1 LSFFDEVDEPTA
13 PEPRTTP
20 RTPPRRRRPSGT
32 GRRPPGDQ
40 QAIQARRAVAIVA
53 VLIVIIL
60 IALLVHSC
68 QVSARNN
75 SLRSYTN
82 DVNSVI
88 AQSNQT
94 GNQLFGVLSSG
105 GGQSNATNL
114 QNQIN
119 QTRVNAQSQ
128 YNRALHF
135 DVPDE
140 VKQAQQNL
148 LLALR
153 MRLDGI
159 TETASQIQPALGTST
174 STDAINSIA
183 AQMAH
188 FYASDV
194 VYKSYTTTKIAA
206 ALHNAGIA
214 VGPPNGVTLAAGQF
228 VPSVQWL
235 TPSFIATELNVALPS
250 GHGGKVAP
258 GLHGHSLDSVS
269 VAGTTLQT
277 GSTNTIP
284 AKPAPTFTLNF
295 TNSGTNNE
303 SNVVCRVSVT
313 GTSVSG
319 QTVIPQTTAGQHGS
333 CKVTLSSSPSPGPAV
348 TVVAT
353 IEGVPGEKNKSNN
366 SLSFPVTFQ

>member
-1 LSFFDEVDEPTA
+1 LSFFDEVDEPTTQQ
-13 PEPRTTP
+13 PRTTP
-20 RTPPRRRRPSGT
+20 RTPRRRRGT

-40 QAIQARRAVAIVA
+40 QTIQARRGIAIVA
-53 VLIVIIL
+53 VLIAIVL

-82 DVNSVI
+82 NVNSVI
-88 AQSNQT
+88 QQSNQT
-94 GNQLFGVLSSG
+94 GTQLFGVLSSG

-128 YNRALHF
+128 YNRGQHF
-135 DVPDE
+135 DVPDD
-140 VKQAQQNL
+140 VKSAQQNL
-148 LLALR
+148 LLALK

-159 TETASQIQPALGTST
+159 TEVASQIQPALGTST
-174 STDAINSIA
+174 SKDAINAIA
-183 AQMAH
+183 AQMAR

-194 VYKSYTTTKIAA
+194 IYKSYTTTRIAS
-206 ALHNAGIA
+206 ALHGAGIA
-214 VGPPNGVTLAAGQF
+214 VGPPNGVTIAPGQF
-228 VPSVQWL
+228 VPNVQWL
-235 TPSFIATELNVALPS
+235 TPSFIASELNVPLP
-250 GHGGKVAP
+250 GGQNNGKIAP
-258 GLHGHSLDSVS
+258 GLHGDSLDSVS

-284 AKPAPTFTLNF
+284 AKPAPTFSLNF

-303 SNVVCRVSVT
+303 TNVVCKVSVT

-319 QTVIPQTTAGQHGS
+319 QTVIPQTTAGQKSS
-333 CKVTLSSSPSPGPAV
+333 CKVTLSSSPSAGTD
-348 TVVAT
+348 TVIAT
-353 IEGVPGEKNKSNN
+353 IEPVPGEKNKSNN

>member
-1 LSFFDEVDEPTA
+1 
-13 PEPRTTP
+13 
-20 RTPPRRRRPSGT
+20 
-32 GRRPPGDQ
+32 
-40 QAIQARRAVAIVA
+40 VAIVG
-53 VLIVIIL
+53 VLIAIIL

-75 SLRSYTN
+75 SLRSYAN

-88 AQSNQT
+88 QQSNQT
-94 GNQLFGVLSSG
+94 GTQLFGVLSSG

-128 YNRALHF
+128 YGRAQHF
-135 DVPDE
+135 DVPDQ
-140 VKQAQQNL
+140 VKSAQQNL
-148 LLALR
+148 LLTLR

-159 TETASQIQPALGTST
+159 TNIASQIQPALGTST
-174 STDAINSIA
+174 SKDAINSIA
-183 AQMAH
+183 AQTAR

-194 VYKSYTTTKIAA
+194 VYKGYTTTKVAS
-206 ALHNAGIA
+206 ALHSAGIA
-214 VGPPNGVTLAAGQF
+214 VGPPNGVTIAAGQF
-228 VPSVQWL
+228 VPDVQWL
-235 TPSFIATELNVALPS
+235 NPSFIASKLNVPLAS
-250 GHGGKVAP
+250 GGKIAP
-258 GLHGHSLDSVS
+258 GLHGDSLDSVS

-295 TNSGTNNE
+295 TNGGTNNE
-303 SNVVCRVSVT
+303 TNVPCKVSVT
-313 GTSVSG
+313 GTNVSG
-319 QTVIPQTTAGQHGS
+319 QTVIPQTTAGQKSS
-333 CKVTLSSSPSPGPAV
+333 CKVTLSTSPSPGTD

-353 IEGVPGEKNKSNN
+353 IAPVPGEKNKSNN